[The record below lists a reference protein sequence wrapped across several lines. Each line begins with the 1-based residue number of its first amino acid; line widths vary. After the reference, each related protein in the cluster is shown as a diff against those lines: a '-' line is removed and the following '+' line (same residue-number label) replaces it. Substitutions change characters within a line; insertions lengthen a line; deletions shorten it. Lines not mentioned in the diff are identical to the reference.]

1 MRCEV
6 EWGDFD
12 FSCVAVALWL
22 VWGAGFNLPDVL
34 VHAGQV
40 RQLLHYRT
48 VALTLVLG
56 SDSRGVYFLRA
67 LDRGGFSTVGLV
79 QLQHKVRSTLVFSRE
94 HFMGTGFYSPG
105 LVHGVE
111 MG

>member
-1 MRCEV
+1 MGRFV
-6 EWGDFD
+6 FLLRRRRPLT
-12 FSCVAVALWL
+12 F
-22 VWGAGFNLPDVL
+22 WGAGFNLPDVL

-67 LDRGGFSTVGLV
+67 LDRGGVFYGRVGAA
-79 QLQHKVRSTLVFSRE
+79 SA
-94 HFMGTGFYSPG
+94 
-105 LVHGVE
+105 
-111 MG
+111 